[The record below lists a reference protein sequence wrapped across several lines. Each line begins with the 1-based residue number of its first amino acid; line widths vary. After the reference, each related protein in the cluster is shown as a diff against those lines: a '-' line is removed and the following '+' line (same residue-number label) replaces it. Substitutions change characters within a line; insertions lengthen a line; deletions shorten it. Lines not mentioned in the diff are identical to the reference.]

1 MVFFFSKE
9 FRFRNNYGV
18 GKSGVIFVLEYIV
31 YAAPLR
37 NYKRP
42 FQLQQLIWCSRLQ
55 FVEAHWILVEI
66 LAHVYT
72 TSTRKEIPWN
82 FSTPCSFILPQIHCS
97 CDKLKCP
104 CARDDHVHDIWTCA
118 HLFVYL
124 GGTCSHCHNTLI
136 GCYRHYVNSSC
147 HCLHTSNQN
156 NITSWNELRFVTY
169 IKDEELSQYRN
180 RYISRTDN

>member
-1 MVFFFSKE
+1 MLLLF
-9 FRFRNNYGV
+9 
-18 GKSGVIFVLEYIV
+18 
-31 YAAPLR
+31 A
-37 NYKRP
+37 
-42 FQLQQLIWCSRLQ
+42 
-55 FVEAHWILVEI
+55 
-66 LAHVYT
+66 T
-72 TSTRKEIPWN
+72 TSAHFNSNSWFGAAGYSLLKRTEFWWKFGACLHYINTERIPWN

-169 IKDEELSQYRN
+169 IEDQELSQYRN
-180 RYISRTDN
+180 RYISSTDN